1 MGLLRHAI
9 LAWLGLAFVSVVAP
23 GDDALSPNTLQ
34 RLKDATVYIKTE
46 IGPIAMTGSGFVID
60 VTNDAALIATNH
72 HVIAKPKVLEVGS
85 YIPGL
90 RGRDQAA
97 LRKLQLDLAKT
108 DPTVKVV
115 FNSGNGNEQTIK
127 AEGVGAREGR
137 DWGVPRVEG
146 IKSPPKPITFRNSPR
161 PVETM
166 SLYMLGF
173 PFGDALASN
182 KGNPTITIG
191 KGSVSSIRNDD
202 AGKISKVQID
212 GALNPGNSG
221 GPVVDLKGNLVGI
234 AVQTIQGSNIGLAI
248 PPGELVSVMD
258 GRVGTPTVVALPAK
272 IGSGLTYEVLVPVID
287 PLKKLKSV

>member
-9 LAWLGLAFVSVVAP
+9 LAWLGLAFVSVVAR
-23 GDDALSPNTLQ
+23 GDDAPSPDTFQ

-60 VTNDAALIATNH
+60 VTGDTALIATNH

-85 YIPGL
+85 FIPGL
-90 RGRDQAA
+90 RGRDAAA
-97 LRKLQLDLAKT
+97 LRKLQQDLAKT

-115 FNSGNGNEQTIK
+115 FNSGHGNEQTIK
-127 AEGVGAREGR
+127 AEVVGALEEP
-137 DWGVPRVEG
+137 DLAVLKVEG
-146 IKSPPKPITFRNSPR
+146 IKSPPKPITFRYSPR

-191 KGSVSSIRNDD
+191 KGSVSSIRNDE
-202 AGKISKVQID
+202 AGIISKVQID
-212 GALNPGNSG
+212 GALNPSNSG
-221 GPVVDLKGNLVGI
+221 EP
-234 AVQTIQGSNIGLAI
+234 S
-248 PPGELVSVMD
+248 
-258 GRVGTPTVVALPAK
+258 
-272 IGSGLTYEVLVPVID
+272 
-287 PLKKLKSV
+287 